1 MKIMQTM
8 AGGQFGGA
16 EEFFLRLVAAFNARG
31 VSQSVVVRP
40 NKARGRKLR
49 DAGVNPV
56 ELPFG
61 KWFDFKTQPSLTA
74 QIDRVRPDIVLSW
87 MNRATLATGNACLR
101 ADASPIQIGRQG
113 GYYDLKY
120 YRHCDHLIGNTPHI
134 VKYMVDCGWP
144 ADCAH
149 FIPNFVSA
157 DPGVRMSRGQFD
169 VPEHAPLILAAGR
182 LHQNKAFDTLLEAL
196 KYTNGVYLL
205 LAGDGPLKSKLES
218 LSQKL
223 GVASRV
229 RFIGWRSDVDDLM
242 ASVDML
248 VCPSRIEP
256 LGNVVIEAWAR
267 NLPVVATAAE
277 GPGWLIT
284 NESDGL
290 LVPIDDYRA
299 LGFAITQLAEDL
311 ELSARVAVAG
321 KLRFESEFN
330 EATVVDRFLALFE
343 EVSR

>member
-1 MKIMQTM
+1 
-8 AGGQFGGA
+8 
-16 EEFFLRLVAAFNARG
+16 V
-31 VSQSVVVRP
+31 
-40 NKARGRKLR
+40 
-49 DAGVNPV
+49 
-56 ELPFG
+56 
-61 KWFDFKTQPSLTA
+61 
-74 QIDRVRPDIVLSW
+74 
-87 MNRATLATGNACLR
+87 
-101 ADASPIQIGRQG
+101 
-113 GYYDLKY
+113 
-120 YRHCDHLIGNTPHI
+120 
-134 VKYMVDCGWP
+134 YM
-144 ADCAH
+144 
-149 FIPNFVSA
+149 
-157 DPGVRMSRGQFD
+157 
-169 VPEHAPLILAAGR
+169 
-182 LHQNKAFDTLLEAL
+182 
-196 KYTNGVYLL
+196 L
-205 LAGDGPLKSKLES
+205 LAGDGPLKSKLQS
-218 LSQKL
+218 LSQRL

-229 RFIGWRSDVDDLM
+229 RFLGWRSDVGDLM
-242 ASVDML
+242 ATADML

-290 LVPIDDYRA
+290 LAPIDDCRA